1 MEKHLTHPDYPK
13 YEPKKWNRTIVEK
26 SHNCYAYAMNTIK
39 EEYIEKCEKYV
50 TKSDDKKEELLKK
63 LKKKYESVYDTWDW
77 YLSTMDQYKDRF
89 CPYVRPQ
96 LGVYS
101 GAVWNYYKS
110 FSDLN
115 TTNVKKMLKADNP
128 KIKKLKKNQKC
139 PYGYYK
145 IFVMI
150 WKSRD
155 KNVKEGDYHFIRQD
169 KSGRWSH
176 KNGPEPVKLL
186 EEKDPYEYIKN
197 ERRENENLSYSI
209 SGYYAVPIKAKKN
222 MGSFY
227 IE

>member
-1 MEKHLTHPDYPK
+1 MEENLKHPDHPK
-13 YEPKKWNRTIVEK
+13 FEPGKWNSKFVKK

-39 EEYIEKCEKYV
+39 PKYV
-50 TKSDDKKEELLKK
+50 EDCINYKKKSKKNK
-63 LKKKYESVYDTWDW
+63 LKIMKELKNKYSDVYDTWDW
-77 YLSTMDQYKDRF
+77 YLSSMDQYKDRF

-101 GAVWNYYKS
+101 GSVWNYYKS
-110 FSDLN
+110 FSDL
-115 TTNVKKMLKADNP
+115 TTKNVEIMFNKDNP

-155 KNVKEGDYHFIRQD
+155 KNIKEGDYHFIRQD
-169 KSGRWSH
+169 KSGKWSH

-186 EEKDPYEYIKN
+186 REKDPYEYIKN
-197 ERRENENLSYSI
+197 ERIKNKDLSYGI
-209 SGYYAVPIKAKKN
+209 CGYYAVPIKGKKN
-222 MGSFY
+222 LGSFY